1 MSTTTSSADGPG
13 RPSRVTGRG
22 QLWGKKAG
30 LVGAGLLA
38 GGILAGTI
46 SATAATSPT
55 PAPSPSSSPSGSST
69 GDGHRAQGTRLALT
83 GTVTGVGPSTVTIK
97 TSSATTTYT
106 LTSDSDIDKNGEA
119 KLSNLVVGDAVRF
132 STTTTNGTTIDKLHA
147 GDEAKNLPSGGM
159 HGRRGHG
166 LALSGTVQGVAAS
179 TVTIKTSS
187 GTTTY
192 SVTGSSDIDK
202 NGEAKLSDLVVGDAV
217 RFSTTTTNGTT
228 IDRLHAGDETKN
240 RPQGQHWHGGPTSG

>member
-119 KLSNLVVGDAVRF
+119 KLSNLAVGDAVRF

-202 NGEAKLSDLVVGDAV
+202 NGEAKLSNLVVGDAV

-228 IDRLHAGDETKN
+228 IDKLHAGDETKN